1 MTKFTEEQRLDIV
14 DKYSLFDSEPEL
26 EYDNITFLASKLC
39 NTPISTITLVDENRQ
54 WFKSK
59 IGFTH
64 NENPKN
70 MSFCALSLSKNQDVI
85 VVPNLMQ
92 DEAFSE
98 IGKLNGVEKDGFY
111 ASVTLY
117 NENKIPLGTLC
128 VIDFE
133 SKALDKD
140 QIKALKILG
149 KQVEELFKLRLK
161 NIELQKNFED
171 LSIKHE
177 QLKKFSNTISH
188 DLQTPINNII
198 SLISLINE
206 EDVKE
211 ETIISEYLNLVVTS
225 SEQLKEYV
233 NKLLTYYTS
242 DNLIVSKT
250 RFPLADLIS
259 EINQIVNANNEA
271 EIVTDFDGNLEII
284 TDKTALSQILINII
298 SNGIKYNTTDKP
310 IIKITNNIVNFKSN
324 ISISDNG
331 IGIDTQNFETI
342 FQNNKTLSKKD
353 RYGNYGTGLGLAIV
367 MNLTQKIDFDIKV
380 SSEIGKGSTFTLME
394 K

>member
-1 MTKFTEEQRLDIV
+1 MTKFTEQQRLDVV

-26 EYDNITFLASKLC
+26 EYDNITFLASKVC
-39 NTPISTITLVDENRQ
+39 NTPISTITLADENRQ

-59 IGFTH
+59 IGFEH

-92 DEAFSE
+92 DEEFSE
-98 IGKLNGVEKDGFY
+98 IGKLNGLEKDGFY

-133 SKALDKD
+133 SKTLDKD

-149 KQVEELFKLRLK
+149 KQVEVLFKLRLK
-161 NIELQKNFED
+161 NIELQKNFEE
-171 LSIKHE
+171 LSIKHQ

-225 SEQLKEYV
+225 SQQLKDYV
-233 NKLLTYYTS
+233 NKLLSYYTS
-242 DNLIVSKT
+242 DTLNANKT
-250 RFPLADLIS
+250 PFRLADLVS
-259 EINQIVNANNEA
+259 EISQIVNTNNEA
-271 EIVTDFDGNLEII
+271 EIISEFDKNLEII
-284 TDKTALSQILINII
+284 SDKTALSQILINII
-298 SNGIKYNTTDKP
+298 SNGIKYNTTPKP
-310 IIKITNNIVNFKSN
+310 IIKITSN
-324 ISISDNG
+324 IINHKSTISITDNG
-331 IGIDTQNFETI
+331 IGIDSKNFNAI
-342 FQNNKTLSKKD
+342 FENNITLSQKD
-353 RYGNYGTGLGLAIV
+353 RYGNYGTGLGLSIV
-367 MNLTQKIDFDIKV
+367 KNLTDKIDFDINIA
-380 SSEIGKGSTFTLME
+380 SEVGKGTTFTLVE

>member
-39 NTPISTITLVDENRQ
+39 NTPISTITLVDEKRQ

-98 IGKLNGVEKDGFY
+98 IGKLNGLEKDGFY

-128 VIDFE
+128 VMDFE
-133 SKALDKD
+133 SKTLDED
-140 QIKALKILG
+140 QVKALQILG

-310 IIKITNNIVNFKSN
+310 IIKITNNIVNLKSN

>member
-1 MTKFTEEQRLDIV
+1 VNQFTEKQRLDIV
-14 DKYSLFDSEPEL
+14 NQYYLFDSEPEL
-26 EYDNITFLASKLC
+26 EYDNITFLASKIC

-59 IGFTH
+59 IGFEH

-70 MSFCALSLSKNQDVI
+70 MSFCALSLSKNNEVL
-85 VVPNLMQ
+85 VVPNLME

-98 IGKLNGVEKDGFY
+98 IGKLNGLEKDGFY

-133 SKALDKD
+133 SKTLDED
-140 QIKALKILG
+140 QVKALQILG

-161 NIELQKNFED
+161 NIKLQENFEA
-171 LSIKHE
+171 LSQKHKE
-177 QLKKFSNTISH
+177 LKKFSSTISH
-188 DLQTPINNII
+188 DIQTPINNII

-271 EIVTDFDGNLEII
+271 EIVTDFDENLVII

-353 RYGNYGTGLGLAIV
+353 RYGNYGTGLGLSIV
-367 MNLTQKIDFDIKV
+367 KNLTQKINFDIKV
-380 SSEIGKGSTFTLME
+380 TSEMGKGSIFTLME

>member
-242 DNLIVSKT
+242 DNLIVSKR

>member
-1 MTKFTEEQRLDIV
+1 MTKFTEQQRLDVV

-26 EYDNITFLASKLC
+26 EYDNITFLASKVC

-54 WFKSK
+54 WYKSK
-59 IGFTH
+59 IGFEH

-92 DEAFSE
+92 DEEFSE
-98 IGKLNGVEKDGFY
+98 IGKLNGLEKDGFY

-117 NENKIPLGTLC
+117 NENKIPLGILC

-133 SKALDKD
+133 SKTLDKD

-161 NIELQKNFED
+161 KIELQKNFEE
-171 LSIKHE
+171 LSIKHQ

>member
-92 DEAFSE
+92 DEEFSE

>member
-1 MTKFTEEQRLDIV
+1 MTKFTEQQRLDVV

-26 EYDNITFLASKLC
+26 EYDNITFLASKVC

-59 IGFTH
+59 IGFEH

-92 DEAFSE
+92 DEEFSE
-98 IGKLNGVEKDGFY
+98 IGKLNGLEKDGFY

-117 NENKIPLGTLC
+117 NENKIPLGILC

-133 SKALDKD
+133 SKTLDKD

-161 NIELQKNFED
+161 KIELQKNFEE
-171 LSIKHE
+171 LSIKHQ

>member
-1 MTKFTEEQRLDIV
+1 MTKFTEQQRLDVV

-26 EYDNITFLASKLC
+26 EYDNITFLASKVC

-59 IGFTH
+59 IGFEH
-64 NENPKN
+64 NENPKK

-92 DEAFSE
+92 DEEFSE
-98 IGKLNGVEKDGFY
+98 IGKLNGLEKDGFS

-133 SKALDKD
+133 SKTLDKD

-161 NIELQKNFED
+161 NIELQKNFEE
-171 LSIKHE
+171 LSIKHQ

-225 SEQLKEYV
+225 SQQLKDYV
-233 NKLLTYYTS
+233 NKLLSYYTS
-242 DNLIVSKT
+242 DTLNANKT
-250 RFPLADLIS
+250 PFRLADLVS
-259 EINQIVNANNEA
+259 EISQIVNTNNEA
-271 EIVTDFDGNLEII
+271 EIISEFDKNLEII
-284 TDKTALSQILINII
+284 SDKTALSQILINII
-298 SNGIKYNTTDKP
+298 SNGIKYNTTPKP
-310 IIKITNNIVNFKSN
+310 IIKITSN
-324 ISISDNG
+324 IINHKSTISITDNG
-331 IGIDTQNFETI
+331 IGIDSKNFNAI
-342 FQNNKTLSKKD
+342 FENNITLSQKD
-353 RYGNYGTGLGLAIV
+353 RYGNYGTGLGLSIV
-367 MNLTQKIDFDIKV
+367 KNLTDKIDFDINIA
-380 SSEIGKGSTFTLME
+380 SEVGKGTTFTLVE

>member
-1 MTKFTEEQRLDIV
+1 MIKFTEEQRLNIV

-26 EYDNITFLASKLC
+26 EYDNITFLASKVC

-64 NENPKN
+64 SENPKN
-70 MSFCALSLSKNQDVI
+70 MSFCALSLSKNQDVL

-92 DEAFSE
+92 DDEFSE
-98 IGKLNGVEKDGFY
+98 IGKLNGLEKDGFY

-128 VIDFE
+128 VIDYE
-133 SKALDKD
+133 SKTLDQD

-161 NIELQKNFED
+161 NIELQKNFEE
-171 LSIKHE
+171 LSIKHQ

-225 SEQLKEYV
+225 SQQLKDYV
-233 NKLLTYYTS
+233 NKLLSYYTS
-242 DNLIVSKT
+242 DTINVNKT
-250 RFPLADLIS
+250 PFRLADLVS
-259 EINQIVNANNEA
+259 EISQIVNSNNEA
-271 EIVTDFDGNLEII
+271 EIITEFDKNLEII
-284 TDKTALSQILINII
+284 SDKTALSQILINII
-298 SNGIKYNTTDKP
+298 SNGIKYNTTPKP
-310 IIKITNNIVNFKSN
+310 IIKITNNIINHKST
-324 ISISDNG
+324 ISITDNG
-331 IGIDTQNFETI
+331 IGIDSKNFDAI
-342 FQNNKTLSKKD
+342 FENNITLSQRD
-353 RYGNYGTGLGLAIV
+353 RYGNYGTGLGLSIV
-367 MNLTQKIDFDIKV
+367 KNLTDKIDFDINID
-380 SSEIGKGSTFTLME
+380 SEVGKGTTFTLVE